1 MISWWT
7 DTSESSGKS
16 SGRAGNHL
24 LGWRVKVS
32 SWTRFATLR
41 LDFTT
46 KALLVAAF
54 LCTVHVHKMTHC
66 ITCQKREKEGVGRP
80 KVTWC
85 VLVDKD
91 LERAWLS
98 LENVKDRFRKVKTL
112 FYKMTLLKQTRS
124 YFYFF

>member
-1 MISWWT
+1 M
-7 DTSESSGKS
+7 SE
-16 SGRAGNHL
+16 
-24 LGWRVKVS
+24 
-32 SWTRFATLR
+32 
-41 LDFTT
+41 
-46 KALLVAAF
+46 
-54 LCTVHVHKMTHC
+54 
-66 ITCQKREKEGVGRP
+66 EGVGRP

-124 YFYFF
+124 CFYFF